1 MWALAPAWPG
11 KLLLCQGSRVLPQR
25 QTSSTLKPTF
35 PCSNST
41 LKQMACADSTG
52 REYGTYIPLPC
63 GFGGSSAA
71 VHLTSQS
78 GNTCNEILSRS
89 LLCPMACRCAMCKSG
104 SEAANLSVV
113 AGDAH
118 SLMYFTCRW
127 LSRSR
132 RTYRHSCCTTM
143 SAWAHTC
150 RWTSRGHLCR
160 RHWRCSSPDP
170 WLRRWVVYTQL
181 CTSDGVFM
189 LPSYYAATTLHN
201 GSSPPSCLTSA
212 PF

>member
-1 MWALAPAWPG
+1 MVQVVYLDLRKVRIDEKACSLINVGPCACLAGEVTAVPGLQGALSTANFLHA
-11 KLLLCQGSRVLPQR
+11 
-25 QTSSTLKPTF
+25 QTYF
-35 PCSNST
+35 ACSNST
-41 LKQMACADSTG
+41 LKQMAWADSTG
-52 REYGTYIPLPC
+52 REYATYNPLQC

-78 GNTCNEILSRS
+78 GNTCNEMLSRF

-132 RTYRHSCCTTM
+132 RIYRHSCCTTM

-170 WLRRWVVYTQL
+170 WLRRWAV
-181 CTSDGVFM
+181 
-189 LPSYYAATTLHN
+189 
-201 GSSPPSCLTSA
+201 
-212 PF
+212 